1 MELIVSLNC
10 YAFRLAVYERRHPSR
25 MFDAD

>member
-1 MELIVSLNC
+1 MELVVSLNC
-10 YAFRLAVYERRHPSR
+10 YAFQLAMYERRHPSR